1 MKKIDHIGII
11 LDGNGRW
18 AKKHFFPRRIGH
30 IKGAKN
36 IKNVINLFIKN
47 NIPYLT
53 IYAFSTEN
61 WKRPKD
67 EVDQIIDLLKNY
79 LKKGEPFFN
88 ENDIRVKV
96 IGLRNNLENDILN
109 LINHIEEKTKNNK
122 TLTFNIAFNYGGR
135 SEILY
140 AVNKLLKDGYT
151 EISENDINKNLFTSD
166 SPEPDLI
173 IRTSG
178 ESRLSNFLLWQSS
191 YSEIYFSDVLWPDFD
206 EKEFN
211 KILDNYY
218 KRERRF
224 GGL

>member
-1 MKKIDHIGII
+1 MKKINHIGII

-18 AKKHFFPRRIGH
+18 AKKHFFPRKIGH

-36 IKNVINLFIKN
+36 IKNIINLFIKN

-67 EVDQIIDLLKNY
+67 EIDQILELLKTY
-79 LKKGEPFFN
+79 LNNGEPFFA

-96 IGLRNNLENDILN
+96 IGLRENLKNDILN
-109 LINHIEEKTKNNK
+109 LINYIEEKTKTNK
-122 TLTFNIAFNYGGR
+122 TLTLNIAFNYGGR

-140 AVNKLLKDGYT
+140 VINKLLKDGYT

-166 SPEPDLI
+166 SPDPDLI

-218 KRERRF
+218 RRERRF